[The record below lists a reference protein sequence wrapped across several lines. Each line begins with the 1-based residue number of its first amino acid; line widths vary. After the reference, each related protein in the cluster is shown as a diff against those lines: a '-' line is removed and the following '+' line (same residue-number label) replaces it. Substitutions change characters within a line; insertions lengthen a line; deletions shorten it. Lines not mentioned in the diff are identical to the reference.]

1 MSLSL
6 LSLLLH
12 CCVTVVVSLLG
23 TQGQEGE
30 GLGVEHGGG
39 SGKQKEQVI
48 ATTHHIGQHLAKGTG
63 QGMGANMP
71 YPYPYHTIP

>member
-12 CCVTVVVSLLG
+12 CCIAVVVLSPG
-23 TQGQEGE
+23 MQGREGK
-30 GLGVEHGGG
+30 GLGVELGGS

-48 ATTHHIGQHLAKGTG
+48 AATHHMGQYPAEDMG

-71 YPYPYHTIP
+71 YLYLYCTVP